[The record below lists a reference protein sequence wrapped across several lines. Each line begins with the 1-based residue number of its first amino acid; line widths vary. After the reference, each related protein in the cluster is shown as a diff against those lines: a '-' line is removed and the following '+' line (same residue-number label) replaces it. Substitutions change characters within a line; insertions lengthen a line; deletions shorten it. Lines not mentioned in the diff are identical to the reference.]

1 MSLSSPKQLLKTKP
15 VSLALIKR
23 WGGLFSDFESKIYSL
38 LEGSEKEF
46 LTTGSSL
53 QSFTAQAKE
62 ISDLSNAAAELT
74 SKGQMHAALEDL
86 LGELDNL
93 VEYRN
98 SCGKKAETS
107 ISILASILKIISSL
121 QDTRGGFKRIVRVL
135 RVLAISTRIESARLG
150 SSDAGFNSL
159 ADDVEKLAKLIEVKY
174 ANIFERSCNLTDLL
188 KNVLVQTEK
197 NSALQQNSAA
207 NILRDTHSGTEDI
220 KSIINKSTE
229 VSSRVAEHFQEITRH
244 IHQVITS
251 LQFHDIT
258 RQQMEH
264 VAEAF
269 RDLVSRLDGVSGD
282 IPQEESHDIV
292 GWVGDVCE
300 IESRQLHNAG
310 SELLGAVGEIIQS
323 LYTVSKEVE
332 TVADDTREIVD
343 VSGRSKGTMLS
354 QIEKQITAVIGLL
367 RENAERESEMRS
379 TMTSVAGT
387 VGDMEGFVGDI
398 EEIGSEIE
406 LIAMNARVKA
416 AHTGKHGEALGVLAE
431 AIQKLSL
438 DARGQTAVVSE
449 TLTSIAGEAEV
460 LHKHTDSS
468 DSSGTD
474 SMEDGTMQEIAHNW
488 ENLTGTLRKIE
499 SEFLSIIGQ
508 INESGHTLACQ
519 IKDAADNIGY
529 HKVAANALESIA
541 VDLEQVVSESR
552 KIVPE
557 AEIPNRA
564 VRLKELAAK
573 YTMQNER
580 TVHQTAMGVETHE
593 GLDTQPDDDLESNV
607 ELF

>member
-1 MSLSSPKQLLKTKP
+1 MIKP
-15 VSLALIKR
+15 VSPLIKS
-23 WGGLFSDFESKIYSL
+23 WGSLFNGLETKIYSL

-46 LTTGSSL
+46 LSTGSSL
-53 QSFTAQAKE
+53 QSFTVQARD
-62 ISDLSNAAAELT
+62 ISDLSNTAAELT
-74 SKGQMHAALEDL
+74 SKGQMDAALKDL
-86 LGELDNL
+86 LGELDRL
-93 VEYRN
+93 AEYRN

-107 ISILASILKIISSL
+107 IGILGSTLKIISNL
-121 QDTRGGFKRIVRVL
+121 QDTRTGFKRIVRVL

-159 ADDVEKLAKLIEVKY
+159 ADDVEKLAKLIEAKY
-174 ANIFERSCNLTDLL
+174 ANIFERSCTLTDLL

-197 NSALQQNSAA
+197 NSDLQKVSATG
-207 NILRDTHSGTEDI
+207 ILRDTHSGTEDI
-220 KSIINKSTE
+220 KTVINKSSE
-229 VSSRVAEHFQEITRH
+229 VSSRVADRFREITRQ
-244 IHQVITS
+244 INQMVTS

-269 RDLVSRLDGVSGD
+269 RDLVARLAGDEIEVSEEKSRDV
-282 IPQEESHDIV
+282 V

-310 SELLGAVGEIIQS
+310 AELLGAVGKIIQS
-323 LYTVSKEVE
+323 LYKISEEVE
-332 TVADDTREIVD
+332 TVAENTREIVGS
-343 VSGRSKGTMLS
+343 SGRSEGTMLS

-416 AHTGKHGEALGVLAE
+416 AHTGKNGEALGVLAE
-431 AIQKLSL
+431 AIQKLSV

-449 TLTSIAGEAEV
+449 ALTSIAGEAEA
-460 LHKHTDSS
+460 LHKHTDTDSS
-468 DSSGTD
+468 DSSDTA
-474 SMEDGTMQEIAHNW
+474 STEDGAMQEITQNW
-488 ENLTGTLRKIE
+488 EAITGTLRKIE

-519 IKDAADNIGY
+519 IKDATGNIGY
-529 HKVAANALESIA
+529 HKVAADALEGIA
-541 VDLEQVVSESR
+541 VELEQVVADSR

-557 AEIPNRA
+557 SEIPARA
-564 VRLKELAAK
+564 SRLKELTAK

-580 TVHQTAMGVETHE
+580 IVHQAAMGGGTHE
-593 GLDTQPDDDLESNV
+593 GSDLQANDGMGSNV

>member
-1 MSLSSPKQLLKTKP
+1 MTK
-15 VSLALIKR
+15 LIFTLIKR
-23 WGGLFSDFESKIYSL
+23 WETLFNGLEAEIYSL

-46 LTTGSSL
+46 LATGSSL
-53 QSFTAQAKE
+53 QSFNAQAGD
-62 ISDLSNAAAELT
+62 ISNLSNTAAELT
-74 SKGQMHAALEDL
+74 SHGQMHAALEDL
-86 LGELDNL
+86 LGELDKL
-93 VEYRN
+93 TEYR
-98 SCGKKAETS
+98 SACEKKAG
-107 ISILASILKIISSL
+107 ISIKILDRILDVISTL
-121 QDTRGGFKRIVRVL
+121 QDSRSGFKRIVRVL

-159 ADDVEKLAKLIEVKY
+159 ADDVEKLAKLIEMKY
-174 ANIFERSCNLTDLL
+174 SNIFERSCTLTDLL
-188 KNVLVQTEK
+188 KNVLIQTEK
-197 NSALQQNSAA
+197 NSGLQRISAT
-207 NILRDTHSGTEDI
+207 NIFRDTHSGTEDI
-220 KSIINKSTE
+220 KTVINN
-229 VSSRVAEHFQEITRH
+229 SSEISNRLAERFREITRQ
-244 IHQVITS
+244 IHQVVTS

-269 RDLVSRLDGVSGD
+269 KDLESRIAGKDD
-282 IPQEESHDIV
+282 IEISEEKSRDIV

-310 SELLGAVGEIIQS
+310 TELLGAVAEIIQS
-323 LYTVSKEVE
+323 LYKISEEVE
-332 TVADDTREIVD
+332 TVADDTREIVNS
-343 VSGRSKGTMLS
+343 SGRSEGTMLS

-367 RENAERESEMRS
+367 RDNTERENEMRN

-438 DARGQTAVVSE
+438 DARGQTADVSE
-449 TLTSIAGEAEV
+449 ALTSIADEAET
-460 LHKHTDSS
+460 LRKHTDSS
-468 DSSGTD
+468 DTTSTED
-474 SMEDGTMQEIAHNW
+474 SNMQEIAQNW
-488 ENLTGTLRKIE
+488 ETLTETLRNIE

-508 INESGHTLACQ
+508 INESGHNLARQ
-519 IKDAADNIGY
+519 IKGAASSIGY
-529 HKVAANALESIA
+529 HKVAANALEGIA
-541 VDLEQVVSESR
+541 VKLEQVVLDSR

-557 AEIPNRA
+557 TEIPDRA
-564 VRLKELAAK
+564 NRLKELTAK

-580 TVHQTAMGVETHE
+580 VVHQKAMGSETNE
-593 GLDTQPDDDLESNV
+593 GYDAKTDDGFGSNV